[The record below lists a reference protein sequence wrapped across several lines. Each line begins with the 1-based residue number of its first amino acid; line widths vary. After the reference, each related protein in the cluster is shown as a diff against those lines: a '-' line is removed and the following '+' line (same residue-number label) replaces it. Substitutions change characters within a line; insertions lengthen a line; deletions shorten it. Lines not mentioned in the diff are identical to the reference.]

1 MAKYITVQVA
11 KKEPPAA
18 PGENVERCKEC
29 GQPLSA
35 EELKASHL
43 VCPHCGHHYRMSGP
57 ERIALLADEG
67 TARIIA
73 DDLQTADPLSFFD
86 QRPYPERIAEAQAE
100 TGLSEAFTAVICRLA
115 GRPVAL
121 GVMDF
126 RFMGGSMGS
135 VVGERFS
142 RLAQAAAEESM
153 PMVAVAASGGA
164 RMQEGL
170 NSLMQMAKTVV
181 AVQLLAE
188 ARVPFVTVLTHPTTG
203 GVFASFSTIADVI
216 MAEPGAF
223 MVFAGPRVIE
233 QTTREKLPAG
243 FGMSEAQMAHGQLD
257 LVVDRRELK
266 RTISLTLDL
275 LAGRGTHGAG

>member
-1 MAKYITVQVA
+1 MAKYITVQVT
-11 KKEPPAA
+11 KKEPPAP
-18 PGENVERCKEC
+18 PGESVERCKEC

-35 EELKASHL
+35 DELKASYQ
-43 VCPHCGHHYRMSGP
+43 VCPHCGYHYRMSSP
-57 ERIALLADEG
+57 ERIELLADEG

-73 DDLQTADPLSFFD
+73 DDLRPGDPLSFFD
-86 QRPYPERIAEAQAE
+86 TRPYPERVSEAQLE
-100 TGLSEAFTAVICRLA
+100 TGLSEAFTAVVCRLA

-135 VVGERFS
+135 VVGERFY
-142 RLAQAAAEESM
+142 RLAQAAVENSM
-153 PMVAVAASGGA
+153 PMVAIAASGGA

-170 NSLMQMAKTVV
+170 NSLMQMAKTVT

-188 ARVPFVTVLTHPTTG
+188 ARLPFLTVLTHPTTG
-203 GVFASFSTIADVI
+203 GVFASFSTVADVI

-243 FGMSEAQMAHGQLD
+243 FGLSEAQLAHGQLD
-257 LVVDRRELK
+257 MLVDRRELK
-266 RTISLTLDL
+266 DRIALTLKL
-275 LAGRGTHGAG
+275 LAGEDRHGSG